1 MKDAGTQKER
11 LGADNMRSFEH
22 CWLCLRPALKP
33 VCTPGGYLFCKDCIV
48 LNLAKQKKDYEEQKL
63 LWDRQVLKDDKEMQE
78 KIMEPTFK
86 EITKFLEAEGRIK
99 SDVPAPKE
107 SWSQQIAN
115 RTKFVERDKAA
126 FVEKDFW
133 IPQTATVA
141 PQPTVIQPKR
151 QCVCPISNTP
161 LRLKELIEVK
171 PETVT
176 SDTETTKWVCAIS
189 KKPITHQKSAVVKST
204 GEVMLM
210 ECIEK
215 YVFGKKGFYSDRDVS
230 MNDIVK
236 LIPGGT
242 AFSLHNKVEAETFRP
257 VME

>member
-1 MKDAGTQKER
+1 
-11 LGADNMRSFEH
+11 
-22 CWLCLRPALKP
+22 
-33 VCTPGGYLFCKDCIV
+33 
-48 LNLAKQKKDYEEQKL
+48 
-63 LWDRQVLKDDKEMQE
+63 
-78 KIMEPTFK
+78 
-86 EITKFLEAEGRIK
+86 
-99 SDVPAPKE
+99 
-107 SWSQQIAN
+107 
-115 RTKFVERDKAA
+115 
-126 FVEKDFW
+126 
-133 IPQTATVA
+133 
-141 PQPTVIQPKR
+141 
-151 QCVCPISNTP
+151 
-161 LRLKELIEVK
+161 
-171 PETVT
+171 VT